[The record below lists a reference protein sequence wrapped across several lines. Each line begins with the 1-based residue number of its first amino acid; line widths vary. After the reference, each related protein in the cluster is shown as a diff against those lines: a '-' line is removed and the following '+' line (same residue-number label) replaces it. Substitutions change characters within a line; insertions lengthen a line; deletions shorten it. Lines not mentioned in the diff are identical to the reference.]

1 MPHWA
6 HLTIASATSSVP
18 EFGTSRVESEVE
30 ADPDED
36 CLETVYQRQAK

>member
-6 HLTIASATSSVP
+6 HLTMASATSSVP
-18 EFGTSRVESEVE
+18 AFDAAGVESVDE
-30 ADPDED
+30 ADPEED

>member
-6 HLTIASATSSVP
+6 HLTMASATSSAP
-18 EFGTSRVESEVE
+18 EFGAARVESVE
-30 ADPDED
+30 GADPEED